1 MKANDAMEKGTLI
14 QFYVGSLLS
23 LCLLNLIFLG
33 FVLAWLL
40 IIQRTKPVRRPGLN
54 IKDL

>member
-1 MKANDAMEKGTLI
+1 MKTSSAMENQTLTE
-14 QFYVGSLLS
+14 FYLGSLLCF
-23 LCLLNLIFLG
+23 CLSNLIFLG

-40 IIQRTKPVRRPGLN
+40 IVQRTKPDQRPGIN

>member
-1 MKANDAMEKGTLI
+1 MKANDAMENQTLTK
-14 QFYVGSLLS
+14 FYLGSLLS

-40 IIQRTKPVRRPGLN
+40 IVQQTQPNRRPGIN